1 LEWHDGV
8 GLKVQSIPEAANFP
22 SCTVPA
28 ELYEADTS
36 RAAVLLVP
44 AIGTPASYYRPF
56 AKACADHGYHV
67 LLPELPGNGASL
79 PRPSW
84 RFDYGYRELVDDY
97 LPGLVEEMRSRCGDV
112 PLILIGHSLG
122 AHAGMLATLQNRISV
137 EALVT
142 VAGGHIHY
150 RNWVG
155 KGSGRVRMFAWLVA
169 GLSYAFGRV
178 PGRYLGLGGPQARTL
193 MREWSRIIR
202 SGSFSHIAR
211 QLERTAAIPAL
222 SIGYEGDFMAPSK
235 SVASLAH
242 MLGGDME
249 WVPVDWPGNPHSS
262 WARYPARTLEIVDD
276 WLVAHNVVP
285 AA

>member
-1 LEWHDGV
+1 MD
-8 GLKVQSIPEAANFP
+8 FP
-22 SCTVPA
+22 LCTVPA
-28 ELYEADTS
+28 ELYEAEPA

-44 AIGTPASYYRPF
+44 AMGTPARYYGPF
-56 AKACADHGYHV
+56 AQAFATHGYHV
-67 LLPELPGNGASL
+67 LLPELPGSGTSL
-79 PRPSW
+79 PRPSR
-84 RFDYGYRELVDDY
+84 RFDYGYRELVENY
-97 LPGLVEEMRSRCGDV
+97 LPGLVEEMRRRCGDV
-112 PLILIGHSLG
+112 PLILVGHSLG

-155 KGSGRVRMFAWLVA
+155 KGSGRVRLFAWLVT
-169 GLSYAFGRV
+169 GLSYPFGWV

-202 SGSFSHIAR
+202 SGSFGHIAL
-211 QLERTAAIPAL
+211 QLERPAAMPAL
-222 SIGYEGDFMAPSK
+222 CIGYEGDFMAPSK

-249 WVPVDWPGNPHSS
+249 WVTVDWPGNPHSS
-262 WARYPARTLEIVDD
+262 WARHPARTLELVDD
-276 WLVAHNVVP
+276 WLVAHKVVP
-285 AA
+285 GA